1 VDHLLGRGVDCV
13 TVLDVS
19 GTALARARARLAS
32 VPNSVEWIVADVTG
46 VWHGR
51 AADIWHDRAV
61 FHFLTEEA
69 DRVAYRDRLREA
81 LKPGGTAIIATFAVD
96 GPERCSGLPVMRY
109 SAGSLSAELGPD
121 YAIEETLQE
130 HHRTPAGDLQSF
142 CWSRFRRERL

>member
-1 VDHLLGRGVDCV
+1 VDHLLARGMDCV

-32 VPNSVEWIVADVTG
+32 VPNALEWIVADVTG
-46 VWHGR
+46 VWHSR
-51 AADIWHDRAV
+51 PADIWHDRAV

-69 DRVAYRDRLREA
+69 DRVAYRDRLREV

-109 SAGSLSAELGPD
+109 SARSLSAELGPD
-121 YAIEETLQE
+121 LKIVETLQE
-130 HHRTPAGDLQSF
+130 HHRTPSGTMQSF
-142 CWSRFRRERL
+142 CWSRFRRERM